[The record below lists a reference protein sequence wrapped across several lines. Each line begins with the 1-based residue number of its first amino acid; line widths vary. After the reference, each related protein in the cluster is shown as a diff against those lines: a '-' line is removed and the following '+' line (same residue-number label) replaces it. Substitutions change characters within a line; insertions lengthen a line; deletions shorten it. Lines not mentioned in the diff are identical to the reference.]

1 MLPWKKKKKKC
12 KPKTKS
18 YNKVPAWIQKG
29 ISSTWILLSQ
39 SNSNFFNFKPDPA
52 NYFGRSPRANLILQH
67 ILCGLNGACTLL
79 ASLLPTSPLPD
90 ILRTPSQRVSSH
102 QTHFTS
108 HHVELTL
115 PRVSISVCF
124 ILSPNISKSHSL
136 LHVIIM
142 HLSSLPQGAAL
153 SGGIKAWQLSALP
166 SMPNLFGLMDNG
178 YISAEHFCPDPTSF
192 QAASINSSITALS
205 FLSLGYPKNEK
216 SASFSNIL
224 EVWCFLSEEELPQG
238 QGRRAGASSYCRHLD
253 QKHASIETS
262 PAKSYFSSVFQL
274 FKNISSLMEF

>member
-52 NYFGRSPRANLILQH
+52 NCFGRSPRANLILQH

-136 LHVIIM
+136 FHVIIM

-178 YISAEHFCPDPTSF
+178 CITAEHFLPRSNLF
-192 QAASINSSITALS
+192 SSSIHKLLHNCSVFSFPRLS
-205 FLSLGYPKNEK
+205 QQWKICFFQQYFGGVVFPK
-216 SASFSNIL
+216 
-224 EVWCFLSEEELPQG
+224 WG
-238 QGRRAGASSYCRHLD
+238 GASSRAG
-253 QKHASIETS
+253 QEGWGK
-262 PAKSYFSSVFQL
+262 QL
-274 FKNISSLMEF
+274 LQAPWPEACFYRDFTC